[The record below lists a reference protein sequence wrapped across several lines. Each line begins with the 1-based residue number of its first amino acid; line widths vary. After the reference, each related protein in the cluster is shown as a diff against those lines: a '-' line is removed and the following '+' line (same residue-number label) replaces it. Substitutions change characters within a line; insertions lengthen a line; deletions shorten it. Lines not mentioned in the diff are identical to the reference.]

1 MGNMSLANY
10 PKTNYSQLFWC
21 IFMTSPIPVDK
32 FLTLQSG
39 LRLHY
44 TEVGAP
50 RADRPSILCLHG
62 GGPGASGFSN
72 FKKNLPYFAAHGFH
86 ALAPDLPGFGLSD
99 KPDDIDYTS
108 TLHVGAMREL
118 LQATGVASAVPIGN
132 SLGGSVALELT
143 LADPQRISHLILMA
157 PGGLADPKTFWGTT
171 DGGIALAQFAR
182 ERPRDEAAFRTV
194 LALLVHDPADITD
207 ALIAERHPI
216 ALQQPSRVFTSVSI
230 QPTWERLHEIRCPVL
245 CFWGYHDRFLPV
257 SQALIAAERIARAKI
272 VISNRAGHW
281 YMLEEPDDFNREV
294 VDFLEAGT
302 H

>member
-1 MGNMSLANY
+1 MA
-10 PKTNYSQLFWC
+10 
-21 IFMTSPIPVDK
+21 SPIPVDK
-32 FLTLQSG
+32 FHTLSSG

-62 GGPGASGFSN
+62 GGPGASGYSN
-72 FKKNLPYFAAHGFH
+72 FKKNLPYFAARGFH

-108 TLHVGAMREL
+108 TLHVAAMREL
-118 LQATGVASAVPIGN
+118 LQATGVSTVVPIGN

-143 LADPQRISHLILMA
+143 LAEPQQVSHLILMA

-171 DGGIALAQFAR
+171 DGGMALAKFAR
-182 ERPRDEAAFRTV
+182 EQPRDAAAFREV
-194 LALLVHDPADITD
+194 LKLLVHDASDIDD

-216 ALQQPSRVFTSVSI
+216 ALQQPARVFTSVSI
-230 QPTWERLHEIRCPVL
+230 QPTWEHLHEIACPVL
-245 CFWGYHDRFLPV
+245 CFWGFHDRFLPV
-257 SQALIAAERIARAKI
+257 SQALIAAQHIARAKV

-281 YMLEEPDDFNREV
+281 YMLEQPDDFNREV
-294 VDFLEAGT
+294 VDFLGAV